1 MAKKSFLDTVLDK
14 PGALTHYANV
24 VKGRGQQRG
33 ATVEIAQA
41 ELAVGGERQTIFVAG
56 INSSA
61 KGFKKEQVEL
71 LETWSVRVAPCIAIG
86 MKKAPH
92 AEENIAAY
100 LHSIGAR
107 GVRWSHAVVGAHINT
122 ERGSRSYVCHACRV
136 MVGRVGGVI
145 EDPHNTARY
154 RMF

>member
-1 MAKKSFLDTVLDK
+1 MLDK

-24 VKGRGQQRG
+24 VEGCGQQRG

-41 ELAVGGERQTIFVAG
+41 ELAVGGDRHTIYVAG

-61 KGFKKEQVEL
+61 KGFRNQQVEL
-71 LETWSVRVAPCIAIG
+71 LETWRVHVAPCIAIG
-86 MKKAPH
+86 MKRAPH

-100 LHSIGAR
+100 LYSIGAR
-107 GVRWSHAVVGAHINT
+107 GVRWSHAAVGAHFNT

-136 MVGRVGGVI
+136 MVDRVGGVI